1 MAAIPLRQEIYYPES
16 DGQPMGE
23 TDAHRKEMTDLI
35 EALDDH
41 FRNDPQ
47 VYVAGNLFLYYE
59 EGDPRS
65 VICPDVFLVRGV
77 PKGLRRTYKLWEE
90 GRVPSLVIEV
100 TSRDTRGE
108 DISDR
113 RKKGRYERLGVEE
126 YFLHDPYGE
135 YLNPRLQG
143 FRLFDGRY
151 RPIEPAPDGS
161 LISRTTG
168 LVLRLEAI
176 WLRLV
181 DAATGEFLL
190 TPQESMEE
198 ARREKAARLAAEKRE
213 RALEEELARLRREK
227 S

>member
-1 MAAIPLRQEIYYPES
+1 MAFMAAIPLRQEIYYPES

-59 EGDPRS
+59 LGDPRG

-77 PKGLRRTYKLWEE
+77 TKGLRRTYKLWEE

-100 TSRDTRGE
+100 TSRDTRSE
-108 DISDR
+108 DISDGS
-113 RKKGRYERLGVEE
+113 KKGCYERLGVEE

-135 YLNPRLQG
+135 YLKPRLQG
-143 FRLFDGRY
+143 FRLVEGRY

-161 LISRTTG
+161 LISQTTG
-168 LVLRLEAI
+168 LIFRLEDI

-181 DAATGEFLL
+181 DAETGERLL
-190 TPQESMEE
+190 TPQEAMEE
-198 ARREKAARLAAEKRE
+198 VRRERAARL
-213 RALEEELARLRREK
+213 ALEEELARLRREQ